1 MKVLYTKLLI
11 TEILTVMLETILPF
25 QFIVRSVPPI
35 GKLRNQQ
42 GLCLVIMKRSFN
54 RYFNNVVHVGVFLK

>member
-1 MKVLYTKLLI
+1 MNVLYEKIEGDIQYKKLFYLFDP
-11 TEILTVMLETILPF
+11 MCG
-25 QFIVRSVPPI
+25 RSLPI